1 MQMAVGGFM
10 LLVHAGRQWLTT
22 HHLLHTVPVDQSVW
36 VREVGLVVLLISH
49 HKLAAVTKTER
60 QRDDTAELVLGSGSS
75 LGRTG
80 LGVVVLRTWPAG
92 TAPC

>member
-1 MQMAVGGFM
+1 MAGEGMLCMQMAVGGFM

-60 QRDDTAELVLGSGSS
+60 EMIQQN
-75 LGRTG
+75 
-80 LGVVVLRTWPAG
+80 
-92 TAPC
+92 

>member
-1 MQMAVGGFM
+1 MAGEGMLCMQMAVGGFM
-10 LLVHAGRQWLTT
+10 LLVHARRQQLTT

-60 QRDDTAELVLGSGSS
+60 ER
-75 LGRTG
+75 
-80 LGVVVLRTWPAG
+80 
-92 TAPC
+92 